1 MIPGIVASAVAS
13 NTSSNEWIFILS
25 QTSQPRTSEYDL
37 LLTWSETAQ
46 GDIPFMGDELNILYP
61 PNSLPV
67 GYIIVIYDDGLTE
80 YFFWQ
85 VT

>member
-13 NTSSNEWIFILS
+13 NTSSNEWVFILG

-37 LLTWSETAQ
+37 LLTRSDTDN
-46 GDIPFMGDELNILYP
+46 GNIIMDELNFLYP

-67 GYIIVIYDDGLTE
+67 GYIIVVYDELIEE